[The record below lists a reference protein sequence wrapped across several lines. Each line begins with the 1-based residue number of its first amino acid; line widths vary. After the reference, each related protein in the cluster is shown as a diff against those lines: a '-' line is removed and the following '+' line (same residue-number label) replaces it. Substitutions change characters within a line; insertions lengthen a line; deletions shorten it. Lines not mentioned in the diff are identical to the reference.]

1 MRILALEPYYGGSHR
16 AFLDRWSQRSRHR
29 WTLLTLPAHHWKWR
43 MRHSAVTLRAQIH
56 DLGMPLDAWDLVWC
70 SDMLNLAEF
79 KGLLP
84 PQIARLP
91 AVAYFH
97 ENQLTYPV
105 QVKDARDL
113 HFGITNFLTALA
125 ADAVWFNSAFHQNDF
140 LDALDIIW
148 KQMPDQPPRREVK
161 EIRDKAHV
169 FPPAVGEFPPRGAR
183 RPGPLRIVWAARWE
197 HDKNPDTLFAALKQ
211 LLDRNVDFQ
220 ISVLGESFR
229 ETPAIFTEAQGW
241 LAGHIKH
248 WGFLSPEDYRQAL
261 GEADVF
267 VSTAHHE
274 FFGISA
280 VEAITAGAHPV
291 LPNRLAYPEL
301 LTGLSEEQKN
311 LFLYDG
317 TVPQLAH
324 RLEALAGRLE
334 QDQLGDTPVSDVQQ
348 LAQRFQWKVARE
360 NMDRALERLCGAHR
374 GHGDLAH

>member
-16 AFLDRWSQRSRHR
+16 AFLDGWSHRSRHH

-43 MRHSAVTLRAQIH
+43 MRHAAVTLRAQIR
-56 DLGMPLDAWDLVWC
+56 DLGTPPAAWDLVWC

-105 QVKDARDL
+105 QVEDARDL
-113 HFGITNFLTALA
+113 HFGITNFVTALA
-125 ADAVWFNSAFHQNDF
+125 ADQVWFNSAFHQNDF
-140 LDALDIIW
+140 LNALDVIW
-148 KQMPDQPPRREVK
+148 KQMPDRPPRCEVT
-161 EIRDKAHV
+161 EIREKSHV
-169 FPPAVGEFPPRGAR
+169 FPPAVGEFPPRGVR
-183 RPGPLRIVWAARWE
+183 CPGPLQIVWAARWE

-211 LLDRNVDFQ
+211 LLDRKIDFH

-229 ETPAIFTEAQGW
+229 ETPAIFADAQRW

-248 WGFLSPEDYRQAL
+248 WGFLAPEDYRQAL
-261 GEADVF
+261 VQADVF
-267 VSTAHHE
+267 VSTAQHE

-280 VEAITAGAHPV
+280 AEAMIAGAYPV

-301 LTGLSEEQKN
+301 LTGLSEQHKT

-317 TVPQLAH
+317 TVQQLAQ
-324 RLEALAGRLE
+324 RLEALAGRLQQGRLWE
-334 QDQLGDTPVSDVQQ
+334 IPASAVQQ
-348 LAQRFQWKVARE
+348 LIQRFQWPTASAE
-360 NMDRALERLCGAHR
+360 MDRALERLCGEHR
-374 GHGDLAH
+374 EREHLPC